1 MLPYILGIFI
11 IIYVALIIFMVRS
24 SGKLRSLISDTIN
37 TISSSFILV
46 SIFMLIY
53 NEYLKRNEQKNN
65 RVLNDK
71 LLGNIYALF
80 FEHKDK
86 LAHLHNE
93 IFRDSYKKNNDN
105 TNNVGDVTLSY
116 WEYISLQVIF
126 TTFLN
131 IYRQYYI
138 TGGEADMITRDLY
151 ESLDNIIKRVSSSP
165 KAQMFWNE
173 NKEQFR
179 SLGFIEWMSKRYMN

>member
-1 MLPYILGIFI
+1 MGSEMCI
-11 IIYVALIIFMVRS
+11 
-24 SGKLRSLISDTIN
+24 
-37 TISSSFILV
+37 
-46 SIFMLIY
+46 
-53 NEYLKRNEQKNN
+53 
-65 RVLNDK
+65 
-71 LLGNIYALF
+71 
-80 FEHKDK
+80 KD
-86 LAHLHNE
+86 
-93 IFRDSYKKNNDN
+93 RYKKNNDN